1 MLVFEM
7 DVEEL
12 ADLDG
17 RVEADIV
24 GLELLD
30 LDGLELSVV
39 VGDDVCV
46 FDLGAVSV
54 TLDVTKLDGDD
65 RDDVDAVFEVS
76 PDWVRAGVDDEVL
89 DCVTDLVEVIVD
101 VVVLVEVEDG
111 DTKLLGYPVFV
122 DVVVFVDVL
131 DAVLVGESGIPF
143 TKSCLDSYDTFSVL
157 VKARVPRPKSNRSQF
172 ILYYIS
178 I

>member
-1 MLVFEM
+1 MEILVFEI

-12 ADLDG
+12 ADFDG
-17 RVEADIV
+17 RVEAESV

-30 LDGLELSVV
+30 LDGLELRVF

-46 FDLGAVSV
+46 FDPGAVSV

-65 RDDVDAVFEVS
+65 RDDVEAVLDAA
-76 PDWVRAGVDDEVL
+76 PDWVRAGVDDDVL

-111 DTKLLGYPVFV
+111 ETKLLG
-122 DVVVFVDVL
+122 
-131 DAVLVGESGIPF
+131 
-143 TKSCLDSYDTFSVL
+143 
-157 VKARVPRPKSNRSQF
+157 
-172 ILYYIS
+172 
-178 I
+178 

>member
-1 MLVFEM
+1 MDEEVEVFEPLTDDVPVVEAVLVLDGFTLDVEVRVFLIVPVATLVFEM

-30 LDGLELSVV
+30 LDGLELRVF

-54 TLDVTKLDGDD
+54 TLDVTKLDGDE
-65 RDDVDAVFEVS
+65 RDDLDAVFEVS
-76 PDWVRAGVDDEVL
+76 PD
-89 DCVTDLVEVIVD
+89 
-101 VVVLVEVEDG
+101 
-111 DTKLLGYPVFV
+111 
-122 DVVVFVDVL
+122 
-131 DAVLVGESGIPF
+131 
-143 TKSCLDSYDTFSVL
+143 
-157 VKARVPRPKSNRSQF
+157 
-172 ILYYIS
+172 
-178 I
+178 

>member
-1 MLVFEM
+1 MATLVFEM

-30 LDGLELSVV
+30 LDGLELSVL

-54 TLDVTKLDGDD
+54 TLGVTKLDRDD
-65 RDDVDAVFEVS
+65 RDDVEAVFEVS
-76 PDWVRAGVDDEVL
+76 PDCVRAGVDDELL

-101 VVVLVEVEDG
+101 VVVFVEVEDG
-111 DTKLLGYPVFV
+111 ETNLLGIPVLV

-157 VKARVPRPKSNRSQF
+157 VKARVPRPKSNRSHF
-172 ILYYIS
+172 ILY
-178 I
+178 